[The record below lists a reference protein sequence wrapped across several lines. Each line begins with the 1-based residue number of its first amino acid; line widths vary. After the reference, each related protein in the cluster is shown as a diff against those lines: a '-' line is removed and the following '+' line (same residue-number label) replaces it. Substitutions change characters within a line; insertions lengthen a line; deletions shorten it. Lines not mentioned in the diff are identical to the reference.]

1 MGGANEVVGEG
12 RDAAARSVARRRNRV
27 ECVDDDDDDDDDGDD
42 DVVVGADRIDDD
54 HMDACVFYSSYM
66 DVARRVLSSPER
78 DTDRWR
84 EVKITV
90 DGGGGRGG
98 GGALKKQSDGDGWM
112 MLLRVRRLMLSFEDT
127 NSVM

>member
-1 MGGANEVVGEG
+1 MGGANDVVGEG

-27 ECVDDDDDDDDDGDD
+27 ECVDDDDDDGDD

-84 EVKITV
+84 EVKIWCSHC
-90 DGGGGRGG
+90 GWWWRAAAAGH
-98 GGALKKQSDGDGWM
+98 LKKQSDGDGWM
-112 MLLRVRRLMLSFEDT
+112 MAGWVT
-127 NSVM
+127 